1 MEMTRKEFM
10 VASAAVAVVGCSP
23 CSVETRRKVGAG
35 MLKGID
41 PVLSPDLLKALCEM
55 GHGDEILFA
64 DAHFPGRT
72 NAKELIRADGIPV
85 DRLLKAL
92 VPLFEL
98 DTYATPVIMTAPVPG
113 DTLDPTVEARFRKA
127 LNYDKKIEFITRDEL
142 YERAKKCFAIVQT
155 GETAKYGNIFIKKGV
170 TPVA

>member
-10 VASAAVAVVGCSP
+10 LASAAVAVSGCLTCDVP
-23 CSVETRRKVGAG
+23 QTRKVGAG

-72 NAKELIRADGIPV
+72 NAKH
-85 DRLLKAL
+85 
-92 VPLFEL
+92 LF
-98 DTYATPVIMTAPVPG
+98 
-113 DTLDPTVEARFRKA
+113 ARSYSSSRVM
-127 LNYDKKIEFITRDEL
+127 NS
-142 YERAKKCFAIVQT
+142 
-155 GETAKYGNIFIKKGV
+155 IFLS
-170 TPVA
+170 